1 MAQLTASYE
10 TYERPGL
17 VVAYKMAAVK
27 VWKGALV
34 GIDATGY
41 LRAMNPSTASMKFL
55 GVANET
61 VDNSAGA
68 AGDRSVNVTKTG
80 SFVLKAASGY
90 VPGIAEIG
98 KEAYAASDWEA
109 QSSTSGLTNL
119 YKVGTIVAVEST
131 ATGSSGVRVRID
143 NYSV

>member
-1 MAQLTASYE
+1 MAQLTMGYE

-17 VVAYKMAAVK
+17 VVAYRVAAVK

-41 LRAMNPSTASMKFL
+41 LRPMNPATANLRFV

-61 VDNSAGA
+61 VDNAAGA
-68 AGDRSVNVTKTG
+68 PGDRTLNVTKTG
-80 SFVLKAASGY
+80 AFVLKAATGY
-90 VPGIAEIG
+90 APSVADMS
-98 KEAYAASDWEA
+98 KEVYAASDWEGQIA
-109 QSSTSGLTNL
+109 TTGLTNQ
-119 YKVGTIVAVEST
+119 YKVGTIAAVEST
-131 ATGSSGVRVRID
+131 ATGANGVRVRID

>member
-1 MAQLTASYE
+1 MAQLATSYE

-27 VWKGALV
+27 IWKGALV
-34 GIDATGY
+34 GTDATGY
-41 LRAMNPSTASMKFL
+41 LRPMNPATASMRFI

-61 VDNSAGA
+61 VDNAAGA

-90 VPGIAEIG
+90 SPSIADVG
-98 KEAYAASDWEA
+98 KEVYAASDWEGQTA
-109 QSSTSGLTNL
+109 ITGLTSQ
-119 YKVGTIVAVEST
+119 YRVGTIVGVGGT
-131 ATGSSGVRVRID
+131 ARGAGGVRVRID
-143 NYSV
+143 NHSV

>member
-1 MAQLTASYE
+1 MGQLTASYE

-34 GIDATGY
+34 GIDATGF
-41 LRAMNPSTASMKFL
+41 LRPMNPATAAMRFM

-61 VDNSAGA
+61 VDNTTGS

-80 SFVLKAASGY
+80 SFVLKAVSGY
-90 VPGIAEIG
+90 TPTIADLGREV
-98 KEAYAASDWEA
+98 YAASDWEGQIA
-109 QSSTSGLTNL
+109 NTGLANS
-119 YKVGTIVAVEST
+119 YKVGTIVAAEAT
-131 ATGSSGVRVRID
+131 ATRSAGIRVRID
-143 NYSV
+143 NHSV

>member
-1 MAQLTASYE
+1 MGYE

-17 VVAYKMAAVK
+17 VVAYRVAAVK

-41 LRAMNPSTASMKFL
+41 LRPMNPATANLRFV

-61 VDNSAGA
+61 VDNAVGA
-68 AGDRSVNVTKTG
+68 AGDRTLNVTKTG
-80 SFVLKAASGY
+80 AFVLKAATGY
-90 VPGIAEIG
+90 APSVADMG
-98 KEAYAASDWEA
+98 KEVYAASDWEGQIA
-109 QSSTSGLTNL
+109 ITGLTNQF
-119 YKVGTIVAVEST
+119 KVGTVVAVEST
-131 ATGSSGVRVRID
+131 ATGASGVRVRID

>member
-1 MAQLTASYE
+1 MGQLTASYE

-27 VWKGALV
+27 IWKGALV
-34 GIDATGY
+34 GIDGTGY
-41 LRAMNPSTASMKFL
+41 LRPMNPATASMKFL

-61 VDNSAGA
+61 VDNTLGA
-68 AGDRSVNVTKTG
+68 AGDRSANVTKTG

-90 VPGIAEIG
+90 TPVIGEIG
-98 KEAYAASDWEA
+98 KEVYAASDWET

-119 YKVGTIVAVEST
+119 YKVGTVVAVEST

>member
-1 MAQLTASYE
+1 MGQLTASYE

-27 VWKGALV
+27 IWKGALV

-41 LRAMNPSTASMKFL
+41 LRPMNPATASMKFL

-90 VPGIAEIG
+90 TPGIAEIG
-98 KEAYAASDWEA
+98 KEAYASSDWET
-109 QSSTSGLTNL
+109 SSSSAGLTNP
-119 YKVGTIVAVEST
+119 YKVGTIVAVEGT